1 MAKTRITI
9 DEKIERQKEAVS
21 RIKDKYDAALDELE
35 KLMQK
40 RDELRRK
47 ELMDAFIKSGRTYD
61 EIMEFLKSGDIEPWR
76 VNISGKSQYE
86 IKAK

>member
-9 DEKIERQKEAVS
+9 DEKIERQKEVVS

-47 ELMDAFIKSGRTYD
+47 ELMDAFIKSDRTYD
-61 EIMEFLKSGDIEPWR
+61 EIMEFLKSG
-76 VNISGKSQYE
+76 E
-86 IKAK
+86 IKP

>member
-1 MAKTRITI
+1 MAGRRIAI
-9 DEKIERQKEAVS
+9 DEKIERQKEVVS

-47 ELMDAFIKSGRTYD
+47 ELMDAFVKSDRTYD
-61 EIMEFLKSGDIEPWR
+61 EIMEFLKS
-76 VNISGKSQYE
+76 SGEKS
-86 IKAK
+86 

>member
-1 MAKTRITI
+1 MAKARITI
-9 DEKIERQKEAVS
+9 DEKIERQKEVVS

-47 ELMDAFIKSGRTYD
+47 ELMDAFIKSDRTYD
-61 EIMEFLKSGDIEPWR
+61 EIMEFLKSGEIEP
-76 VNISGKSQYE
+76 
-86 IKAK
+86 